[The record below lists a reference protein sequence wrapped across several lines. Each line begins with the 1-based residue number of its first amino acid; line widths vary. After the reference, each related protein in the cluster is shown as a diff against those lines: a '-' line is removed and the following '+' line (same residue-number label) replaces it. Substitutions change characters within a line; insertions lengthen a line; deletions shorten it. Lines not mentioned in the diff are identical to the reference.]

1 MLAESFVTLYRS
13 RFPACYPQALRE
25 ACAALAGATGRGSV
39 SIRALSR
46 WRSGEVPIPEDVA
59 DAMRSEVVGAWP
71 GQFDRC
77 GLLDAISL
85 PDPAIRAA
93 IKDRR
98 NLKKPLATI
107 LQQS

>member
-1 MLAESFVTLYRS
+1 
-13 RFPACYPQALRE
+13 
-25 ACAALAGATGRGSV
+25 
-39 SIRALSR
+39 
-46 WRSGEVPIPEDVA
+46 
-59 DAMRSEVVGAWP
+59 MRSEVVGAWP